1 MADKCLGIHPFFT
14 MKKKKQTESTEDSE
28 PTADLS
34 TSINDANS
42 EEIPDEDTS
51 LIVVDDELEKDTS
64 SSFVDDQSEEQLSEC
79 ELECCTSSKVYVP
92 TDGSE
97 LQSTSMKDKRSCQIS
112 WFKTFSWLTFCKVR
126 CY

>member
-1 MADKCLGIHPFFT
+1 MADKRPGIHPFFT
-14 MKKKKQTESTEDSE
+14 MKKKKQTESTEDTE